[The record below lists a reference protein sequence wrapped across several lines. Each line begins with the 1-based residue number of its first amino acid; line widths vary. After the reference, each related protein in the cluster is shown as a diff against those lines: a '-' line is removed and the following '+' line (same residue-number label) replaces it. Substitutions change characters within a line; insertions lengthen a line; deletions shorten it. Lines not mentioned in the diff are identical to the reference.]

1 MPIQN
6 FSYRKDIETRKN
18 RNTKKKKTRRTTVC
32 NLTKTSESEVS
43 YRKFRY
49 MIISIK
55 NVMSH
60 SKVCFAF
67 LKVVM

>member
-18 RNTKKKKTRRTTVC
+18 RNTKKKKTTVC

-43 YRKFRY
+43 YRKCRY
-49 MIISIK
+49 MIISVK

-60 SKVCFAF
+60 SKVYFAF